1 MNWVIENIVKNAV
14 DAMKGIGDLNMQISE
29 KGDSIFIDIKDNGSG
44 MTKHRLEMP
53 LNRDIQQRKEVGA
66 WASLAKG

>member
-1 MNWVIENIVKNAV
+1 MKNAV

-44 MTKHRLEMP
+44 MTKTQIRML
-53 LNRDIQQRKEVGA
+53 LSLDIQQRKRGWGLGFLSQKE
-66 WASLAKG
+66 